1 MKAVRSFLRVVPQTD
16 AVLNPS
22 GLRYLDGAGKLPGG
36 TLDAGVVSANIEG
49 CFGSGY
55 CNIGCKW
62 GKKLSMLETALP
74 AAQRDFGERVRIVAD
89 CEVERI
95 VTRERSPQARGVFAG
110 EARRRPRR

>member
-1 MKAVRSFLRVVPQTD
+1 M
-16 AVLNPS
+16 LNPS

-36 TLDAGVVSANIEG
+36 SLDADVVSANIEG

-62 GKKLSMLETALP
+62 GKKLSMLETVLP
-74 AAQRDFGERVRIVAD
+74 AAQRDFPDRVRIVAD

-95 VTRERSPQARGVFAG
+95 VTQQRSPQARGGICGRNSPTA
-110 EARRRPRR
+110 AA